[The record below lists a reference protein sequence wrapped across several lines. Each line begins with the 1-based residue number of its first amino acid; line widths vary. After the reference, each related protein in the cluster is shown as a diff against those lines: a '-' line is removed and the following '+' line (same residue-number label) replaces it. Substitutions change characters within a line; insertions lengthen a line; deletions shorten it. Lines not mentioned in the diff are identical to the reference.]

1 VAVVWKNPW
10 YDPSLKHHTPNGF
23 RNTDPVGHQPG
34 DLDRW
39 RKARKEAGLPKPPA
53 LGYDDLSASG
63 GNRLSLRNLM
73 KMGYGGWDTRA
84 CCCSWT
90 AISSLPIRFFHDA
103 LLRSLPGTT
112 AQNASRLSVD
122 QLHQLDAVVISHN
135 HYDHLDDA
143 TIRRILKRFPDV
155 SFVPLG
161 LADWFRR
168 RGQNAWLNS
177 TGGRASPGRG

>member
-53 LGYDDLSASG
+53 LGYDDLSNSG
-63 GNRLSLRNLM
+63 GNRLSLQPHEDGVWWLGHASVLLQLDGNIILT
-73 KMGYGGWDTRA
+73 D
-84 CCCSWT
+84 
-90 AISSLPIRFFHDA
+90 PVFHGA
-103 LLRSLPGTT
+103 LLRSLSWDHSAKRLP
-112 AQNASRLSVD
+112 LSVE
-122 QLHQLDAVVISHN
+122 LHQLDAVVISHN

>member
-1 VAVVWKNPW
+1 MVWKNPW

-23 RNTDPVGHQPG
+23 RNTLPVGHQPG

-53 LGYDDLSASG
+53 LGYDDFIRQWWQPVELAASHEDG
-63 GNRLSLRNLM
+63 VWWLGHASVLLQLDGNIILTDPVFSR
-73 KMGYGGWDTRA
+73 RA
-84 CCCSWT
+84 SP
-90 AISSLPIRFFHDA
+90 LPFLGPQRKT
-103 LLRSLPGTT
+103 PPV
-112 AQNASRLSVD
+112 LSVE

-155 SFVPLG
+155 CCFVPLG

-168 RGQNAWLNS
+168 RVQNAWSNS
-177 TGGRASPGRG
+177 TGGRV

>member
-1 VAVVWKNPW
+1 MVWKNPW

-53 LGYDDLSASG
+53 LGYEDFIQQWWQPVELTQPHEDGVWWLGHASIMLQLD
-63 GNRLSLRNLM
+63 GNIILTDPVFSQ
-73 KMGYGGWDTRA
+73 RA
-84 CCCSWT
+84 SP
-90 AISSLPIRFFHDA
+90 LPFLGPQRKT
-103 LLRSLPGTT
+103 PPT
-112 AQNASRLSVD
+112 LSVS
-122 QLHQLDAVVISHN
+122 QLNQLDAVVISHN

-143 TIRRILKRFPDV
+143 TIRRILKRFPEV
-155 SFVPLG
+155 SFFVPLG

-168 RGQNAWLNS
+168 RGQNAWLSS